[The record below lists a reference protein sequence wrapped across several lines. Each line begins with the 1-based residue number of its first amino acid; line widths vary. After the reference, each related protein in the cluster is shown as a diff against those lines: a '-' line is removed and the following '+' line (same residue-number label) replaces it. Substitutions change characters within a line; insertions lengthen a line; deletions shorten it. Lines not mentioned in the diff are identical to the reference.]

1 MPERFV
7 EMLRDE
13 NGKIIV
19 RIPAETVS
27 YANLRGNGDEYLLVH
42 LVKVFDPHLKLPTHS
57 IDEKA
62 ICRTVTFKDSRGYDH
77 IGLEIPQELVKDY
90 DMKAGEYIEAVIE
103 HAVLKD
109 KIAAVYPNLE
119 ILNQYPY
126 WWRKI
131 GE

>member
-7 EMLRDE
+7 EMLREE

-19 RIPAETVS
+19 RIPGETAR
-27 YANLRGNGDEYLLVH
+27 YANLEGKEGEYLLVD

-57 IDEKA
+57 IGEKA
-62 ICRTVTFKDSRGYDH
+62 ICRTVTFRDNRGYEH
-77 IGLEIPQELVKDY
+77 LGLEIPQELVNDY
-90 DMKAGEYIEAVIE
+90 GMKAGEYLEAVIE
-103 HAVLKD
+103 HAILRD

-131 GE
+131 SQ